1 MQEEQDHGMDQKLP
15 SSIITISFK
24 PSQMSCS
31 LATVLIPCC
40 VVGACAT
47 CTGDAALDPQFSRR
61 L

>member
-1 MQEEQDHGMDQKLP
+1 MQEQDHSMDKKLP
-15 SSIITISFK
+15 SSIIMISFS

-31 LATVLIPCC
+31 FGAGLIIPCC